1 MDADKYLD
9 RCLDLLTT
17 EQVSETTLII
27 MFHEYAK
34 LYLKEY
40 LKNKE
45 KEIKNTT
52 NTKQTP
58 QYGC

>member
-1 MDADKYLD
+1 MNADKYLD

-40 LKNKE
+40 LDVQEKNKI
-45 KEIKNTT
+45 KSKQAKNT
-52 NTKQTP
+52 
-58 QYGC
+58 